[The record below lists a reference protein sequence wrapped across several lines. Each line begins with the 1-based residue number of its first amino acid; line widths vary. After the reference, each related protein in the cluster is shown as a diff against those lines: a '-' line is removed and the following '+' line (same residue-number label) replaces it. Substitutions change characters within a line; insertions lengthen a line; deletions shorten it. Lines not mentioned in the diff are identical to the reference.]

1 MAMSWEVLQYPQREF
16 GPPSGPEDFFDRATL
31 VAVFDNLKQSSSQP
45 VIPPDVYYYWQPY
58 FVLQLTLGIH
68 FDPDASGVF
77 QGPAT
82 FDILEGSADFE
93 LRVPL

>member
-1 MAMSWEVLQYPQREF
+1 MAMSWEVLQYPSREF
-16 GPPSGPEDFFDRATL
+16 SPPTGPEDAFDRAIM
-31 VAVFDNLKQSSSQP
+31 VAVLDNLKQSSSQP
-45 VIPPDVYYYWQPY
+45 VIPPDAYYYWMPY
-58 FVLQLTLGIH
+58 FFLQLIVGIH
-68 FDPDASGVF
+68 FDLNASGVF